1 MAFKPD
7 YGMLRMREGFSP
19 DADLFF
25 YDLRMFSLT
34 VLGRGEY
41 STTVDME
48 FGGQTYCLSLD
59 FSHAQ
64 LKQILAKTPGVAPLV
79 NAELLRD
86 PISVRSIEFNG
97 SVRFGVRARLGPV
110 QTTAKEQF
118 VPLIAQ
124 EIW

>member
-79 NAELLRD
+79 NAAGEEEHASRAE
-86 PISVRSIEFNG
+86 PRSCRG
-97 SVRFGVRARLGPV
+97 WQSP
-110 QTTAKEQF
+110 
-118 VPLIAQ
+118 
-124 EIW
+124 